1 MNKYANPRNPP
12 KSTGRFHLIPFQN
25 FAPGLPAGGVFGE
38 FRNKNSWGDK
48 AVEPSRGSRLISRP
62 QFTFRVPCP
71 IVLLKKSNNHRP
83 GKNPGMSSESQLATT
98 IRMLSIK
105 VCERFIRF
113 ILPRSG
119 GAIASIR
126 ASCGVPG
133 IHHRDISRRF

>member
-25 FAPGLPAGGVFGE
+25 FPQDFQQEEFSASFGI
-38 FRNKNSWGDK
+38 KNSWGDK
-48 AVEPSRGSRLISRP
+48 AAEPFDDPRLISRP
-62 QFTFRVPCP
+62 QFTFRVTCP
-71 IVLLKKSNNHRP
+71 IVLLKKSNKHRP
-83 GKNPGMSSESQLATT
+83 GKNPGMSSESQLAPT

-119 GAIASIR
+119 GPLASIR